1 MPWSGGSYTK
11 GNNATGGWTGDAS
24 LGIGI
29 EAGRHDTQDNDFAT
43 GINQCLNKDGSN
55 PATAD
60 LNLGGFR
67 PANIASGTAAAPA
80 ICAGNDVNTGVFGP
94 AADTWA
100 VATNGSERLRV
111 TSTGL
116 VGIGTTAPVSSL
128 EVAKSSS
135 GDDVVFS
142 KYEAGAQGAVF
153 NLRKSR
159 SNSIGTNTIVANGDG
174 LGEIYFSGANGTG
187 YTIGAVINGKVDGT
201 PGATNDMPGRLEF
214 YTTADGSGSP
224 TERMRITS
232 AGRIGINTI
241 NPQSVVSIFNNEN
254 ALVSTGLF
262 QSNVTGDLTTHAL
275 RVAKF
280 DNDTTTSQRFIGF
293 AHNAGADASGQI
305 NANGAGQA
313 AFGSFSDERLKKNIV
328 NLPTQLA
335 NIMAMRPVE
344 FDYKDGSGHQIGFIA
359 QEIQQ
364 IYPDLIGDQGD
375 GFLTL
380 SGLGKN
386 EARMIK
392 AFQEFAELTQ
402 ATITALQA
410 RVAALEA

>member
-1 MPWSGGSYTK
+1 MPWSGGNYTK
-11 GNNATGGWTGDAS
+11 GNSATGGWTGDQS

-55 PATAD
+55 AATGN
-60 LNLGGFR
+60 LNFGNFR
-67 PANIASGTAAAPA
+67 PTNINAGTAAAPA

-100 VATNGSERLRV
+100 VATNGSERVRID
-111 TSTGL
+111 STGR
-116 VGIGTTAPVSSL
+116 VGIGTSAPTSALQVTGQIDGIPDAVGVHVGMVGTSYACIELTGST
-128 EVAKSSS
+128 
-135 GDDVVFS
+135 GGIIDFTD
-142 KYEAGAQGAVF
+142 AGVDNKGRILYTNSDNSMAFNTNGAEK
-153 NLRKSR
+153 L
-159 SNSIGTNTIVANGDG
+159 
-174 LGEIYFSGANGTG
+174 
-187 YTIGAVINGKVDGT
+187 
-201 PGATNDMPGRLEF
+201 
-214 YTTADGSGSP
+214 
-224 TERMRITS
+224 RITS
-232 AGRIGINTI
+232 AGRIGINQN
-241 NPQSVVSIFNNEN
+241 NPQSIVSIFNNES
-254 ALVSTGLF
+254 ASVSTGLF
-262 QSNVTGDLTTHAL
+262 QSNVTGDLTIHAL
-275 RVAKF
+275 VVGKF
-280 DNDTTTSQRFIGF
+280 DNNTTTSQRFIGF
-293 AHNAGADASGQI
+293 THNAGANGNGQI
-305 NANGAGQA
+305 NANGSGQV
-313 AFGSFSDERLKKNIV
+313 AFGTFSDERLKENIV

-364 IYPDLIGDQGD
+364 IYPDLIADQGD

-402 ATITALQA
+402 ATITALEA
-410 RVAALEA
+410 RVAALEGA